1 LVTTRDD
8 KCPEGY
14 TEVTVTRQD
23 KSAKEF
29 AQAHRISALEAQVT
43 DLSVISQERYIRISA
58 LEAQVESHPL
68 LWAGEVSYE

>member
-1 LVTTRDD
+1 VRTYAPIVALVTTRDD

-29 AQAHRISALEAQVT
+29 AQAHRISALEAQV
-43 DLSVISQERYIRISA
+43 
-58 LEAQVESHPL
+58 ESHPL